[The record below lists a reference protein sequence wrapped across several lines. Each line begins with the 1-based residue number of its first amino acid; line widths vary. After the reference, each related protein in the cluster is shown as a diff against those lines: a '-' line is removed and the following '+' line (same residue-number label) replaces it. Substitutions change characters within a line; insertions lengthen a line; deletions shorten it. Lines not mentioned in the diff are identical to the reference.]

1 LYPFNTTV
9 TFQTILNI
17 KNKNMLTAE
26 EYYIN
31 KKVRD
36 EITSEPETYRFN
48 LSLID
53 SEASVP
59 LIDFARLTLE
69 EYENL
74 RLMLSVSEG
83 VDEFIIHS
91 YYYLLDQVSYYE
103 STALPNQIATEMA
116 MEDLRVLFSNYNEKE
131 LQL

>member
-1 LYPFNTTV
+1 M
-9 TFQTILNI
+9 I
-17 KNKNMLTAE
+17 TAE
-26 EYYIN
+26 EYYIT
-31 KKVRD
+31 KKIREQIASD
-36 EITSEPETYRFN
+36 PETYRFN

-74 RLMLSVSEG
+74 RLMLSINEG
-83 VDEFIIHS
+83 LDEFIIHS
-91 YYYLLDQVSYYE
+91 YYYLLDQVIYYE
-103 STALPNQIATEMA
+103 STGLPNQTSTEMA
-116 MEDLRVLFSNYNEKE
+116 MEDLKELYSNYNEKQ

>member
-1 LYPFNTTV
+1 MQLLPFK
-9 TFQTILNI
+9 QSLIL

-74 RLMLSVSEG
+74 RLMLSVNEG

-91 YYYLLDQVSYYE
+91 YYYLLDQVIYYE
-103 STALPNQIATEMA
+103 SPGLPNQIATEMA
-116 MEDLRVLFSNYNEKE
+116 MADLKELFSNYNEKE

>member
-1 LYPFNTTV
+1 MVYSAVV
-9 TFQTILNI
+9 TFQTILNV

-53 SEASVP
+53 SEASIP
-59 LIDFARLTLE
+59 LMDFARLILE

-74 RLMLSVSEG
+74 RLMLSINEG

-91 YYYLLDQVSYYE
+91 YYYLLDQVIYYE
-103 STALPNQIATEMA
+103 STGLPNQIATEMA
-116 MEDLRVLFSNYNEKE
+116 MEDLKELFSNYNEKK

>member
-1 LYPFNTTV
+1 MYPFNTTV

>member
-1 LYPFNTTV
+1 
-9 TFQTILNI
+9 
-17 KNKNMLTAE
+17 MLTAE

-103 STALPNQIATEMA
+103 SIALPNQIATEMA
-116 MEDLRVLFSNYNEKE
+116 MEDLRVLFSNYNEKK